1 MLISLPEAASF
12 LLTHHV
18 VISEFWRRRDE
29 LLTEA
34 EIIILIETTGP
45 TASSGYL
52 LQQLKKLRLIV
63 ESDLQQGVWTLAPV
77 FARWLN
83 HLQQIPQPISSA
95 VIHGRLVELQ
105 TLSDSFQAAV
115 FKDDLEAG
123 REVLTDA
130 RRCYQCI
137 TEDLLQTRMAIAHE
151 VGEAKGE
158 HRRQSPRD
166 RFRRINRFWTEY
178 LLPMIELLNPTGA
191 LEAICTA
198 WEKQLAHAVDKGF
211 LPDVRLAERVE
222 RDMQMLRVAL
232 RQSFRECRNELEPLH
247 LRLRRES
254 QLAEGAAQ
262 ILNDLE
268 RSGFQPFNLPL
279 STFRYM
285 NQISGPALIAS
296 AARIFDFSQPPT
308 PIDFGNTAVPGDIQA
323 LENLLAEIEDLGADR
338 FPIDDFLGWL
348 VDHYSDRGFHVVLHA
363 FSFVVTDSRFIASFT
378 QPIKEYAFCDGKVRC
393 GHVKLSIRSAA

>member
-12 LLTHHV
+12 LLTRHA
-18 VISEFWRRRDE
+18 VIEELWRRRE
-29 LLTEA
+29 ESLAEA
-34 EIIILIETTGP
+34 EIITLIEATEPDVG
-45 TASSGYL
+45 SGYL
-52 LQQLKKLRLIV
+52 FQQLKKLRFLV
-63 ESDLQQGVWTLAPV
+63 ESDLQQSVWTLAPV

-83 HLQQIPQPISSA
+83 HLQHIPQPISSA

-105 TLSDSFQAAV
+105 YLSDSFQAAV

-123 REVLTDA
+123 REMLTET

-151 VGEAKGE
+151 VSEAKGE

-222 RDMQMLRVAL
+222 REMQVLRVAL

-247 LRLRRES
+247 SRLRRES

-262 ILNDLE
+262 ILSDLE
-268 RSGFQPFNLPL
+268 RSGVQSFTLPL

-285 NQISGPALIAS
+285 NQISSPALIAS

-308 PIDFGNTAVPGDIQA
+308 PIDFGSTAVPGDIQA
-323 LENLLAEIEDLGADR
+323 LENLLAEIECLGSDR

-363 FSFVVTDSRFIASFT
+363 FSFVVTDSRFLVSFT
-378 QPIKEYAFCDGKVRC
+378 HPIREYAFCDGKVRC